1 MNFEW
6 DVIAK
11 ELAKQKRAVTD
22 FVKDNYKNF
31 YKIVKRNELIISFVV
46 LIVYW
51 IHIKLNLKYSIIY
64 SVAKDNNLFE
74 NYFELVFNN
83 PNFKFFITKTQ
94 DLKFLK
100 DKLPKI
106 IADSCDD
113 LILSIGKILDS
124 YKSSVKIKNLKNF
137 VKSAIYFFAIN
148 DNIKPFNLELRKTFN
163 NFKDYNKNVDIF
175 LYSLEVYKESRD
187 AFAIIDRENLA
198 NITVAIN
205 RLTQYLVDK

>member
-11 ELAKQKRAVTD
+11 ELAEQKRSAID

-31 YKIVKRNELIISFVV
+31 YKRVKKYGLTISFVV

-51 IHIKLNLKYSIIY
+51 IYIKLNLKYSIIY
-64 SVAKDNNLFE
+64 SAAKDNYLFK

-83 PNFKFFITKTQ
+83 PNFKLFTTRTQ
-94 DLKFLK
+94 DLEFLK

-113 LILSIGKILDS
+113 LALSIGKIFDS
-124 YKSSVKIKNLKNF
+124 YKSSVKIEDLKNF
-137 VKSAIYFFAIN
+137 VKSVIYFFAIN
-148 DNIKPFNLELRKTFN
+148 DNIKPFNSELRKTFN
-163 NFKDYNKNVDIF
+163 NFDDYNNNVDIF
-175 LYSLEVYKESRD
+175 LHGLEIYKESRD
-187 AFAIIDRENLA
+187 TFAIIDRENLA

-205 RLTQYLVDK
+205 RLSKYLVDK